1 MYFHTQRSFFA
12 LLQDLFGVADAE
24 PGADGRGPRVVDSDA
39 TDPVRWY
46 VQSRGWAPERTR
58 YLESA
63 APPQAWI
70 DEAQIVISSIRFLD
84 DIRSELAASGEA
96 WHEERYATRPG
107 AQTTVFYRQS
117 LWDRFQ
123 AAGGRAASPWPRAP
137 AHR

>member
-1 MYFHTQRSFFA
+1 M
-12 LLQDLFGVADAE
+12 ADAE
-24 PGADGRGPRVVDSDA
+24 PGADGLGPRVVDSDV

-63 APPQAWI
+63 VPPQAWI

-96 WHEERYATRPG
+96 WHEESYATRPG

-117 LWDRFQ
+117 LWDRYQ
-123 AAGGRAASPWPRAP
+123 AAGGRVASPWPRPP